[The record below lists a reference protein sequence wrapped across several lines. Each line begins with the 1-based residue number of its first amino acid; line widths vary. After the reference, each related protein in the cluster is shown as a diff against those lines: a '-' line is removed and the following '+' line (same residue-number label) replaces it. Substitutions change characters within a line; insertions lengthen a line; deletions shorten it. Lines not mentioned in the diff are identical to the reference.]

1 MPCITERP
9 PFGVRKTAFCRVKD
23 NFLQHER
30 LPFAMCW
37 VSARCV
43 GSCRLVERYGLAA
56 VLALAGLVGDVQ
68 PACPVA
74 HRVFKKQLVEVEVG
88 GYVGIHLAPRLH
100 ARYVYVGSLAPHVLR
115 GVCPAHY
122 GVEPLGAESA
132 RYAYHAES
140 PAQRL
145 QHVQAEL
152 PEAFGLFSV
161 GRVVSEVSYCRPREA
176 HLLQRE
182 VFR

>member
-1 MPCITERP
+1 M
-9 PFGVRKTAFCRVKD
+9 
-23 NFLQHER
+23 
-30 LPFAMCW
+30 
-37 VSARCV
+37 
-43 GSCRLVERYGLAA
+43 
-56 VLALAGLVGDVQ
+56 ALAGLVGYVQ

-74 HRVFKKQLVEVEVG
+74 HGVLKEQLVEVEVG

-115 GVCPAHY
+115 GVSPAHY

-132 RYAYHAES
+132 RYAYHAEA
-140 PAQRL
+140 PAQRF

-161 GRVVSEVSYCRPREA
+161 GRVVYAVSYCRARAA

-182 VFR
+182 VFRQSCLCVLVHCLVFYGLLMFFMVTLPLRCLFSACILSWRRAGCASACSTSASSSG